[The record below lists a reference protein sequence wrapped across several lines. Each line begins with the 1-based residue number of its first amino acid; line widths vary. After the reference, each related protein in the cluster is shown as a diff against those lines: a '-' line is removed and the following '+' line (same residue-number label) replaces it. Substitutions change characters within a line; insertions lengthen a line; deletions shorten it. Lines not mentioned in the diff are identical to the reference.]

1 MRLERPREGSAPRAL
16 SLIPPLRECT
26 NNNGKDREKNMGT
39 RRGKPGPRPTLRS
52 FTEDEFWEAKQNLSF
67 TTLRGYRGDFRRV
80 ICPTLG
86 EMRLNDIGRAEVQR
100 MVNSA
105 PSRKAARSAKG
116 TLSSILTLAV
126 DMGLIATNPA
136 FGRYTLP
143 REDVEAESPL
153 GVWLTEWSQIKKVLE
168 AARAWDNGGEI
179 ERACLAGY
187 GFGLRKAEI
196 LGLNGEDFDLESK
209 TLSVRRNYTRWE
221 DGAQLHALKTKR
233 SKRDLPIMRQIA
245 ERLQELEIGSGPFV
259 TYLGKR
265 SNPSTIAKHFA
276 QFTKKSGLP
285 HVTLATM
292 RPSFASAAL
301 NSGMD
306 IVNIRDWLG
315 RTACTTTLG
324 YCHETAEAL
333 RADSDRLSKAMES
346 EDPAVMLP
354 EPLIRFLTGRA
365 EGLSDEERI
374 MAAMLADPQISFAR
388 FNEQTGMSVSTLKR
402 RVAAMQKCGFI
413 ARVGSRKDGLWAV
426 FPALS
431 NRYNPA
437 A

>member
-1 MRLERPREGSAPRAL
+1 
-16 SLIPPLRECT
+16 
-26 NNNGKDREKNMGT
+26 
-39 RRGKPGPRPTLRS
+39 
-52 FTEDEFWEAKQNLSF
+52 
-67 TTLRGYRGDFRRV
+67 
-80 ICPTLG
+80 
-86 EMRLNDIGRAEVQR
+86 
-100 MVNSA
+100 
-105 PSRKAARSAKG
+105 
-116 TLSSILTLAV
+116 
-126 DMGLIATNPA
+126 
-136 FGRYTLP
+136 
-143 REDVEAESPL
+143 
-153 GVWLTEWSQIKKVLE
+153 
-168 AARAWDNGGEI
+168 
-179 ERACLAGY
+179 
-187 GFGLRKAEI
+187 
-196 LGLNGEDFDLESK
+196 
-209 TLSVRRNYTRWE
+209 
-221 DGAQLHALKTKR
+221 
-233 SKRDLPIMRQIA
+233 MRQIA

-315 RTACTTTLG
+315 HTACTTTLG

-388 FNEQTGMSVSTLKR
+388 LNEQTGMSVSTLKR
-402 RVAAMQKCGFI
+402 RVAAMQKCGLI

>member
-1 MRLERPREGSAPRAL
+1 M
-16 SLIPPLRECT
+16 
-26 NNNGKDREKNMGT
+26 
-39 RRGKPGPRPTLRS
+39 RS

-209 TLSVRRNYTRWE
+209 TLSVRRNYT
-221 DGAQLHALKTKR
+221 
-233 SKRDLPIMRQIA
+233 
-245 ERLQELEIGSGPFV
+245 
-259 TYLGKR
+259 
-265 SNPSTIAKHFA
+265 
-276 QFTKKSGLP
+276 
-285 HVTLATM
+285 
-292 RPSFASAAL
+292 
-301 NSGMD
+301 
-306 IVNIRDWLG
+306 
-315 RTACTTTLG
+315 
-324 YCHETAEAL
+324 
-333 RADSDRLSKAMES
+333 ADSREAARARDRQWT
-346 EDPAVMLP
+346 
-354 EPLIRFLTGRA
+354 F
-365 EGLSDEERI
+365 
-374 MAAMLADPQISFAR
+374 
-388 FNEQTGMSVSTLKR
+388 
-402 RVAAMQKCGFI
+402 
-413 ARVGSRKDGLWAV
+413 
-426 FPALS
+426 
-431 NRYNPA
+431 RYLFR
-437 A
+437 